1 MIPQHFDHHKFPVQ
15 IQVVEILH
23 LSKGFEKLIERS
35 RNPSIY
41 NLIWWFTE
49 PMGQTDQ
56 TSDVPSIIF
65 LKNLAEFFAKIISI
79 FFYKFTKMKIKS
91 FEYVP

>member
-41 NLIWWFTE
+41 NLICWFAE
-49 PMGQTDQ
+49 PMGLCW
-56 TSDVPSIIF
+56 VKGCSISTNLEGLFHFHLQGAGMLHCCLIKGT
-65 LKNLAEFFAKIISI
+65 LKGNFVK
-79 FFYKFTKMKIKS
+79 
-91 FEYVP
+91 